1 MSEDCIFCKI
11 ASGEIKTDL
20 LYGDDE
26 VVAFRDIN
34 PRAPTHIL
42 VIPRDHIPSLNETT
56 PENKRLLGHMVNVA
70 SALARSEKV
79 DSSGFRLLINSGADA
94 GQEVPHLHLH
104 LLGGDKLAPIG

>member
-1 MSEDCIFCKI
+1 MAKDCIFCKI
-11 ASGEIKTDL
+11 IGGEIKSDF
-20 LYGDDE
+20 LYQDNE

-34 PRAPTHIL
+34 PKALTHIL

-56 PENKRLLGHMVNVA
+56 PEHKRLLGHMVNVA

-79 DSSGFRLLINSGADA
+79 DKKGFRLIMNAGPDS

-104 LLGGDKLAPIG
+104 LLGGQKLAPLG